1 MSYLNYQPEEYKA
14 FFRNAQNENM
24 IVYLE
29 YIGKKAGSAL
39 TVRYIDVIS
48 FDDDSVLGRDR
59 AKDAPRRFIYGN
71 IFKMGYLKTRDP
83 IETAEVAESV

>member
-14 FFRNAQNENM
+14 FFRNAQNENI

-29 YIGKKAGSAL
+29 YIAEKAGSAL

-48 FDDDSVLGRDR
+48 FNDDSVLGRDR

-71 IFKMGYLKTRDP
+71 IMMMGYVKFRDP
-83 IETAEVAESV
+83 IETAGVAESV